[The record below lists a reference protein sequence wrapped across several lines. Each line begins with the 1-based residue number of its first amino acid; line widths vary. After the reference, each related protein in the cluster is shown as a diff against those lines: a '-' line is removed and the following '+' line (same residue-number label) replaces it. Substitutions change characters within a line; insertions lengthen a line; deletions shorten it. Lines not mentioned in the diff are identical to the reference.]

1 MLIIKNSFIIII
13 FFSKEIDKFKNGVDE
28 MLHLLHK
35 QEVTKSAIIRDVDE
49 FFGFAS
55 DDQSVSI
62 AVSM

>member
-1 MLIIKNSFIIII
+1 MICTFVDNKEFFHNYYL
-13 FFSKEIDKFKNGVDE
+13 FSKEIDKFKNGVDE

-55 DDQSVSI
+55 DD
-62 AVSM
+62 